1 MSRQSFICI
10 YSHSPA
16 LALCS
21 ELFLDSHRSTKF
33 TVNLAHDGSRLH
45 APYENLMLDDL
56 ILHYSELYNYFIYVS
71 QCNNSRKMHDKCN
84 LPGAS

>member
-1 MSRQSFICI
+1 MN
-10 YSHSPA
+10 H
-16 LALCS
+16 
-21 ELFLDSHRSTKF
+21 
-33 TVNLAHDGSRLH
+33 AHDGSRLH